1 LAIDGTASGAVQPLL
16 CGAADR
22 WASLVTTSTFDALI
36 VGGGPGGATSAL
48 LLAKAGWSV
57 ALVEKASFPRGKVC
71 GEFLSATN
79 LPLLRHLGVAESF
92 LELAGPEVRQ
102 VGLFSGDRAVT
113 SDMPR
118 PGIGGGTSGGTGDG
132 WGRALGRDRLDTLLL
147 HRAAAAGAHIW
158 QPWSAV
164 GLVKQGDGYLC
175 RVVGRE
181 RGQSSELRAR
191 IVVAAHGSWEPGPL
205 PTQPARPVARPSDL
219 FGFKAHF
226 LDSRLPAGLMPLLA
240 FPGGYGGMVH
250 SDHGRVS
257 LSCCIRR
264 DQLKSARRAA
274 GPVRAGEAVLAHI
287 KQSCRAVREA
297 LAGARLEDDWLSAGP
312 IRPGIRRC
320 GFDRIF
326 LVGNAAGE
334 AHPAVAEGIG
344 MAMQSARLLC
354 ERLTA
359 RPAGVL
365 PDQVV
370 AAVRGEYAAAWRR
383 TVAPRIHAAAL
394 IAHWAMRPAAVACV
408 LPLLRLFPAVLTAG
422 ARFSGK
428 ATSADL
434 LLAAS
439 SAPS

>member
-1 LAIDGTASGAVQPLL
+1 V
-16 CGAADR
+16 
-22 WASLVTTSTFDALI
+22 TSTFDALI
-36 VGGGPGGATSAL
+36 IGGGPGGATSAL

-92 LELAGPEVRQ
+92 LELAGPDVRQ
-102 VGLFSGDRAVT
+102 VGLFSGDHAVT
-113 SDMPR
+113 ADMPR
-118 PGIGGGTSGGTGDG
+118 PRTRAGMGDS
-132 WGRALGRDRLDTLLL
+132 WGRALGRDHLDTLLL
-147 HRAAAAGAHIW
+147 QRAAAAGTHVW

-164 GLVKQGDGYLC
+164 GLVNQGSGYLC
-175 RVVGRE
+175 QIVSREGGRS
-181 RGQSSELRAR
+181 QELRAP
-191 IVVAAHGSWEPGPL
+191 IVVAAHGSWELGSL
-205 PTQPARPVARPSDL
+205 PTQPARPVSRPSDL

-226 LDSRLPAGLMPLLA
+226 LDSRLPAGLMPLLS

-274 GPVRAGEAVLAHI
+274 GPVKAGEAVLAHI
-287 KQSCRAVREA
+287 KKSCRGVREA

-312 IRPGIRRC
+312 IRPGIRRR
-320 GFDRIF
+320 GFDGIF

-344 MAMQSARLLC
+344 MAMQSAWLLC

-359 RPAGVL
+359 EPAGAL
-365 PDQVV
+365 SGQALD
-370 AAVRGEYAAAWRR
+370 AVRHDYASAWRR
-383 TVAPRIHAAAL
+383 TIAPRIHAAAL
-394 IAHWAMRPAAVACV
+394 IAHWAVRPAAVVPV
-408 LPLLRLFPAVLTAG
+408 LPLLRLFPIVLTLG
-422 ARFSGK
+422 ARLSGK
-428 ATSADL
+428 AISANR
-434 LLAAS
+434 LLARSVQFAGT
-439 SAPS
+439 ARAE

>member
-1 LAIDGTASGAVQPLL
+1 
-16 CGAADR
+16 
-22 WASLVTTSTFDALI
+22 VTPSTFDALI
-36 VGGGPGGATSAL
+36 IGGGPGGATSAL

-57 ALVEKASFPRGKVC
+57 ALVEKATFPRGKVC

-92 LELAGPEVRQ
+92 LELAGPDVRQ
-102 VGLFSGDRAVT
+102 VGLFSGDHAVT

-118 PGIGGGTSGGTGDG
+118 PRTCAGMGDV
-132 WGRALGRDRLDTLLL
+132 WGRALGRDHLDTLLL
-147 HRAAAAGAHIW
+147 QKAVAAGACVW

-164 GLVKQGDGYLC
+164 GLVEQGDGYLC
-175 RVVGRE
+175 QAVRRE
-181 RGQSSELRAR
+181 GGQSRELRAR

-205 PTQPARPVARPSDL
+205 PTQPARPVSRPSDL

-226 LDSRLPAGLMPLLA
+226 LDSRLPSGLMPLLA

-264 DQLKSARRAA
+264 DQLKIARRAS
-274 GPVRAGEAVLAHI
+274 GPVKAGEAVLAHI
-287 KQSCRAVREA
+287 KKSCRAAREA
-297 LAGARLEDDWLSAGP
+297 LAGASIEDDWLSAGP

-320 GFDRIF
+320 GFDGIF

-334 AHPAVAEGIG
+334 AHPVVAEGIG
-344 MAMQSARLLC
+344 MAMQSAWLLS

-359 RPAGVL
+359 GPVDVL
-365 PDQVV
+365 SGQVLD
-370 AAVRGEYAAAWRR
+370 AVRRDYAAAWRR
-383 TVAPRIHAAAL
+383 TLAPRIHAAAL
-394 IAHWAMRPAAVACV
+394 IAHWATQPAAVASI
-408 LPLLRLFPAVLTAG
+408 LPLLRLFPSVLTAG

-428 ATSADL
+428 AISANRG
-434 LLAAS
+434 LADSVQFAGS
-439 SAPS
+439 GRIE

>member
-1 LAIDGTASGAVQPLL
+1 M
-16 CGAADR
+16 
-22 WASLVTTSTFDALI
+22 TTSTFDALI

-57 ALVEKASFPRGKVC
+57 ALVEKASFPRDKVC

-92 LELAGPEVRQ
+92 LEMAGPEVRQ

-147 HRAAAAGAHIW
+147 HRAADAGAHIW

-181 RGQSSELRAR
+181 SGQSSELRAR

-408 LPLLRLFPAVLTAG
+408 LPLLRLFPGVLTAG